1 MNLFPT
7 ITRAKSGDRGITCLS
22 PTADHYAI
30 THLAVNVIVNN
41 ISIIITG
48 VLPEVVQAWF
58 FFKKVDKKVMAVFT
72 Q

>member
-7 ITRAKSGDRGITCLS
+7 ITRAKSGTGGITCLS

-58 FFKKVDKKVMAVFT
+58 FLRKFT
-72 Q
+72 KR